1 MPVLEDPRTRWD
13 ANDLRHVQVC
23 PADVRRYS
31 TAAKAVDVRLPKEPD
46 PAGPSDSRG
55 WGRFTWAVGAAK
67 TSVLD
72 QFDGGPGMS
81 GRSLRRGRVLHFT
94 SGTHKNPTL
103 TIMALSWRASE
114 YMLSEMK
121 KGSW

>member
-13 ANDLRHVQVC
+13 ANDLRDVQVC
-23 PADVRRYS
+23 PADVRGYS
-31 TAAKAVDVRLPKEPD
+31 SAAKAVDVRLRKEPD

-67 TSVLD
+67 SSVLD
-72 QFDGGPGMS
+72 QFDGGAGMS
-81 GRSLRRGRVLHFT
+81 GSSSSLTRLHFHP
-94 SGTHKNPTL
+94 GTHKNPTL